1 MKKLGLMLTST
12 LLATAAVPAL
22 AATAPL
28 STKEAVDI
36 ATDAYVYGYSLVTT
50 DVTRIQMSNVAKAGM
65 LQAPMNQFANVPR
78 YPPGDYRGVSAPNA
92 DTLYSLAWLD
102 LKEPQVF
109 SHPDMGNR
117 FHLFPMVDL
126 WITIYAS
133 PDSRTV
139 DANPTSYLIPGPG

>member
-92 DTLYSLAWLD
+92 DTLYSLPWGGLD
-102 LKEPQVF
+102 QFALRRWRFVVHKPWQPH
-109 SHPDMGNR
+109 HPLRIANN
-117 FHLFPMVDL
+117 P
-126 WITIYAS
+126 ITFK
-133 PDSRTV
+133 
-139 DANPTSYLIPGPG
+139 